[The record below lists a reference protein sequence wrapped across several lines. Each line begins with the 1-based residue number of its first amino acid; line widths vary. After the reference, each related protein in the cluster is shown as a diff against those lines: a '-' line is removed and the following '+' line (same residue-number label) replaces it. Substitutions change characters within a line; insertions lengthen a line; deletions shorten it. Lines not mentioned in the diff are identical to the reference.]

1 MVCEHF
7 KQGFDASLLG
17 DTFAY
22 ATFGNGLVAV
32 IAGLIAN
39 TAADAYGYVAPFV
52 VAIVPLTV
60 VAGAV
65 FFTWPENY
73 GNQQLNFAAS
83 LQKGFKLI
91 SSDPRIAGNMIIVCC
106 WCCFICIQMRC
117 SPGFI
122 SRVNLRIQ

>member
-52 VAIVPLTV
+52 VAIVPLTA

-91 SSDPRIAGNMIIVCC
+91 SSDSRIAGNTYLASR
-106 WCCFICIQMRC
+106 QH
-117 SPGFI
+117 I
-122 SRVNLRIQ
+122 S